1 MKQLSIEKLSFALCI
16 RDARFKVFRST
27 ENSTECVVY
36 HPAILERERS
46 YPLSC
51 WDSKHFDA
59 RQLSPLLRR
68 FNLSAE
74 HAEAF
79 IRECE
84 SD

>member
-1 MKQLSIEKLSFALCI
+1 MKQLNIEKLSLALSI

-46 YPLSC
+46 YPLNC

-59 RQLSPLLRR
+59 RQLNPLLRR
-68 FNLSAE
+68 FNLPEEDAE
-74 HAEAF
+74 T
-79 IRECE
+79 IVVECE
-84 SD
+84 PD